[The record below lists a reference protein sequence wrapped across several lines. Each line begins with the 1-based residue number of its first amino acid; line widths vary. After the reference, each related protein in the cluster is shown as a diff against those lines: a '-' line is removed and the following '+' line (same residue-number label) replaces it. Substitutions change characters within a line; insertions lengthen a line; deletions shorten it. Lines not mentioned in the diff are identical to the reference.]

1 MLEGYRGHNVLY
13 HFNRL
18 FASRITS
25 KKKTFLYFI
34 HLKSKEILSAISGEF
49 FFFFFFPKIVNNWW
63 KRYSNTCYRLHPITG
78 GHVPV
83 TLGYISNS
91 DPNLVGGR

>member
-13 HFNRL
+13 QFNRL

-25 KKKTFLYFI
+25 KKKPFFI
-34 HLKSKEILSAISGEF
+34 LFILNQKKFYWPSRAS
-49 FFFFFFPKIVNNWW
+49 FFFPKIVNNWW